1 MIKKQN
7 LAALLCIGA
16 AVSLSSCHDDIGFK
30 EDGNGTGSIAPL
42 VELNTAVVS
51 SQKTSSRAGDDVTKD
66 DLSLTIASADGS
78 FSKTWEKLADYD
90 PETPFKV
97 GKYTVSAFYG
107 DVETEGFER
116 PAYYGSQEIEV
127 LENEKTNVS
136 LLATLANSMVSI
148 DYTEAF
154 RNYMEEFDATA
165 QSTGGEMI
173 YFSANETRPAY
184 LRPGEVKVNVSFT
197 TPGGQFATL
206 QVAKF
211 TAQARHHYRLKVDLN
226 NGTGNGTAQ
235 LVIVFDDQLDKEDV
249 RIDLND
255 ELFNAPAPEVKGSG
269 DLQSGKVFTHT
280 LGDVWNTPLKANVFA
295 RGTIA
300 ELTLTTESASL
311 KSQGWPASVD
321 LANMDER
328 TKAALSQ
335 LGLKVVGFDK
345 GASTMAV
352 LDFSDVPNHL
362 TEADNNAN
370 NFTITV
376 VDAMTKTNEVPFQFA
391 VNTIPMTLS
400 LANPQTLKV
409 GATEFSFNVNYN
421 GSNSSSISFE
431 LKNERGTWDKVET
444 VSMAKTATDGVYAA
458 TVKVPADAKP
468 VTVRAVTKV
477 KTSDAITVNRVAPEF
492 TVSAPENGVWATH
505 ATLVLAS
512 TDANPVDLAKVAA
525 VSLSTDG
532 TNFSAVNAT
541 VSENTLTVTGLTPGT
556 AYTAHVTV
564 TGSESEFAATTF
576 TTEAATVV
584 PNGDFENLTQSL
596 SESGLNQNGKWSISA
611 GINYQNTVKYTIS
624 EPDGWASVNKKTTS
638 SSTRNTLFV
647 VRSTFNTSLSYTSTV
662 PPIKVMGT
670 GGGTETP
677 ASYKGFT
684 AHSGAN
690 AMVVRNVAWDPAGS
704 VPGVWRKEFAGS
716 NDYYNH
722 NMPDISRISAGKLF
736 LGSYS
741 YSGGNESYNEGT
753 AFASRPAS
761 LAGFYTYT
769 CDAQDTSENGTV
781 LVQVMNGSTVIGS
794 GSSKLTA
801 ASAYAPFNVKINY
814 TANAPKATAVRIM
827 FCSSDKS
834 SEGAIKVTTYNS
846 RYEGYKHGA
855 TLVVDNLS
863 FNY

>member
-16 AVSLSSCHDDIGFK
+16 AVSLSSCHDDIGFRG
-30 EDGNGTGSIAPL
+30 DGSGTGSIAPL

-51 SQKTSSRAGDDVTKD
+51 SQKTSSRAGDDVTRD

-78 FSKTWEKLADYD
+78 YSNTWAKLADYD

-116 PAYYGSQEIEV
+116 PAYYGSQDIEV
-127 LENEKTNVS
+127 LENEATNVS
-136 LLATLANSMVSI
+136 LVATLANSMVSI

-165 QSTGGEMI
+165 QSTGGEMV
-173 YFSANETRPAY
+173 YFSTNETRPAY

-235 LVIVFDDQLDKEDV
+235 LVIVFDDQLDQEEV
-249 RIDLND
+249 LIDLND
-255 ELFNAPAPEVKGSG
+255 ELFNAPAPEVKGAG
-269 DLQSGKVFTHT
+269 ELENGKVFTHII
-280 LGDVWNTPLKANVFA
+280 GDVWDTPLKANVFA
-295 RGTIA
+295 RGNIA
-300 ELTLTTESASL
+300 ELTLTTQSESL
-311 KSQGWPASVD
+311 KAQGWPASVD

-328 TKAALSQ
+328 TKTALSQ
-335 LGLKVVGFDK
+335 LGFNVIGLGK
-345 GASTMAV
+345 GASTAAV

-362 TEADNNAN
+362 SEASDNAN

-376 VDAMTKTNEVPFQFA
+376 VDAMTKTNEIPFQFA

-400 LANPQTLKV
+400 LANPQSLKV

-421 GSNSSSISFE
+421 GSNPSSISFE
-431 LKNERGTWDKVET
+431 SKNERGTWDALKT
-444 VSMAKTATDGVYAA
+444 VSMTKTETENVYAA
-458 TVKVPADAKP
+458 TVNVAADAKP

-477 KTSDAITVNRVAPEF
+477 KTSEAITVNRVAPVF
-492 TVSAPENGVWATH
+492 TVSAPEANVWATH
-505 ATLVLAS
+505 ATLVLESSDVAS
-512 TDANPVDLAKVAA
+512 ADLAKVAT
-525 VSLSTDG
+525 VYLSTDG
-532 TNFSAVNAT
+532 SDFTAHNAT
-541 VSENTLTVTGLTPGT
+541 VKDNTLTLTGLTPGT
-556 AYTAHVTV
+556 AYTAHVSV
-564 TGSESEFAATTF
+564 SGNADEFTSTTF
-576 TTEAATVV
+576 TTEAAVAV
-584 PNGDFENLTQSL
+584 PNGDFENLSATL
-596 SESGLNQNGKWSISA
+596 TESKMNQNGKWSISV
-611 GINYQNTVKYTIS
+611 GINYQSYVNYTIS
-624 EPDGWASVNKKTTS
+624 EPDGWASVNAKTTS
-638 SSTRNTLFV
+638 STTRNTLFV
-647 VRSTFNTSLSYTSTV
+647 EPSTFNTSLSYTSTV
-662 PPIKVMGT
+662 PSIKVTGN

-704 VPGVWRKEFAGS
+704 VPGVWRKEFANS

-736 LGSYS
+736 LGSYA
-741 YSGGNESYNEGT
+741 YSNGNETYNEGT
-753 AFASRPAS
+753 AFSSRPAS

-769 CDAQDTSENGTV
+769 CDAQDAAENGTV
-781 LVQVMNGSTVIGS
+781 MVQVMNGNTVIGS
-794 GSSKLTA
+794 GSAKLKAA
-801 ASAYAPFNVKINY
+801 ASYAPFTVQINY
-814 TANAPKATAVRIM
+814 SANAPKATAVRIM

-834 SEGAIKVTTYNS
+834 NEGAIKVTTYNS
-846 RYEGYKHGA
+846 RYESYKHGA